1 MDVAVVVFRSFW
13 VFRVCFSFVY
23 FFNVVY
29 ILGFSRYFS
38 AHFGWMEACCSSR
51 ITSNSQSHGACVCL
65 LYSKLLCTCFG
76 CNRQGVL
83 GRLILRLKIIS
94 FFLLFFLKGVC
105 IFLKKT
111 NKKDCVGHLLYVHC
125 FLFNT
130 DVCSPNISPLW
141 VWPCP
146 FVTYWL
152 KALYVVASLDFTFH
166 PLHPSL

>member
-1 MDVAVVVFRSFW
+1 
-13 VFRVCFSFVY
+13 
-23 FFNVVY
+23 
-29 ILGFSRYFS
+29 
-38 AHFGWMEACCSSR
+38 MEACCSSR

-130 DVCSPNISPLW
+130 DVCSSLSVTMPLCYLLIESTLCCRISRLYIP
-141 VWPCP
+141 PSSP
-146 FVTYWL
+146 FPITL
-152 KALYVVASLDFTFH
+152 FN
-166 PLHPSL
+166 PSL